1 MTTQTTKNSED
12 KTMNNI
18 NNNRFKKFEFVS
30 FTFLAALFGS
40 SSFEPKTLYRFSF
53 DLSTF
58 QDSPERN

>member
-1 MTTQTTKNSED
+1 
-12 KTMNNI
+12 MNNI